1 MEIKAK
7 STYNYEAVKAMLHLS
22 IYKKAKPKTQITLRL
37 SICIGAFLL
46 FLPAFILLEIGAQGY
61 ILLLLLLLVAF
72 LDCYMFFILP
82 KIQYKGLSKLQNI
95 ENEFSFSDD
104 FIIISSKGEVY
115 SGEERLEYSLLVK
128 AYETSRYFFL
138 YQTKNQVYI
147 VDKQTIDGEG
157 ANAIRQKLSENLGK
171 MYNICR
177 Y

>member
-7 STYNYEAVKAMLHLS
+7 SVYNYEAVKAVLHLS
-22 IYKKAKPKTQITLRL
+22 LYKKANPKTQIALRL
-37 SICIGAFLL
+37 SVYAGSILL
-46 FLPAFILLEIGAQGY
+46 FLPAFILLEIGSGY
-61 ILLLLLLLVAF
+61 LLLGLMLLVAF

-95 ENEFSFSDD
+95 ENEFTFSDD

-147 VDKQTIDGEG
+147 VDKQTIDREG